1 MRIVVAFVLI
11 SLALFGQAQ
20 TMRTLWLKR
29 EVLNWPD
36 SNPRAV
42 RCAPFANGDTVM
54 AVEDSRRLPFL
65 RCYGPDGTTRWHK
78 VLWTDS
84 TSSLQFRRLVPAP
97 DGDMYVVGTLGST
110 TTQMLHILVTKVA
123 PSGASRWS
131 KRIALATP
139 AKAVAEDAK
148 VGPNGDL
155 YISGAEGL
163 QGVLFRVSPTGVV
176 VSSKVIGNQ
185 IAQAGVGQIEF
196 DSNGNVVAAVYSEGQ
211 EDSITL
217 FSPALTTIRSFS
229 FGEDRIGTFAID
241 KTGAYGVCGLYTEDS
256 LFAGAFVSRYTPEG
270 VQLWRNGYP
279 SRQGFPWMAVD
290 SQGHY
295 VVLNRN
301 EASVSRFDTSGT
313 LLSQVSYQ
321 IPNTYMAYLTNFLD
335 RYGRH
340 YFVGGGF
347 NLNEDYMRV
356 FAVRGDRWT
365 GIDSKYI
372 YRSSLDFDM
381 MAADAYIDRDSG
393 DIVYVGNDFDPIV
406 GRIAQAPEAVAD
418 RFTVPAG
425 QTFSSPY
432 GLTYNDRFARSA
444 VVSIVRNPSN
454 GSLTLGPGDKFEY
467 TPNPS
472 FTGADSFS
480 YEVRKPGLNPSRAEV
495 SLTIQ

>member
-1 MRIVVAFVLI
+1 MRIVAAAVLI
-11 SLALFGQAQ
+11 CLALFGHAQ
-20 TMRTLWLKR
+20 SMRSLWFKR
-29 EVLNWPD
+29 EILNWPGFT
-36 SNPRAV
+36 PRAV
-42 RCAPFANGDTVM
+42 LCAPFANGDTVM
-54 AVEDSRRLPFL
+54 AVDDGRRTPFL
-65 RCYGPDGTTRWHK
+65 RSYGPDGTTRWHK
-78 VLWTDS
+78 VVWSDPAKA
-84 TSSLQFRRLVPAP
+84 LQFRRLVTAP
-97 DGDMYVVGTLGST
+97 DGDLYVVGTLYQSST
-110 TTQMLHILVTKVA
+110 FAREILVVKVA

-131 KRIALATP
+131 KRISLGAAP
-139 AKAVAEDAK
+139 SAVADDAK
-148 VGPNGDL
+148 IGPNGDL
-155 YISGAEGL
+155 YISGSEGL
-163 QGVLFRVSPTGVV
+163 QGALFRVSPSGDLI
-176 VSSKVIGNQ
+176 SSKTVGNQ
-185 IAQAGVGQIEF
+185 IAQARVGQIEF
-196 DSNGNVVAAVYSEGQ
+196 DSNGNVAAAVYSEGQ

-217 FSPALTTIRSFS
+217 FSPALTTMRSFS
-229 FGEDRIGTFAID
+229 FGEDRIDRFAID

-256 LFAGAFVSRYTPEG
+256 LFAGAFVSRYSPEG

-279 SRQGFPWMAVD
+279 NRQGFPWMAVD
-290 SQGHY
+290 AQGHF
-295 VVLNRN
+295 VVLNRY
-301 EASVSRFDTSGT
+301 EAAVSRFDTSGT

-321 IPNTYMAYLTNFLD
+321 IPSTATLYLTSFLD

-340 YFVGGGF
+340 YFVGGGI
-347 NLNEDYMRV
+347 NLDEDYMRI

-372 YRSSLDFDM
+372 FRSNLDFDM
-381 MAADAYIDRDSG
+381 MAADAYIDRETG

-418 RFTVPAG
+418 RFTVPSG

-444 VVSIVRNPSN
+444 VITVVRNPSN

-472 FTGADSFS
+472 FTGTDSFS